1 MTSGHTCQ
9 SAAQDFKGQAGKGWG
24 TPPCAFPLCV
34 CVCVRV
40 CARTCVGVYACVC
53 MPVSVRVCA
62 PSCLNPVR
70 LCDPMDCSIPP
81 ARDAPQLRR
90 HCPQEDRGLVLLESV
105 SGDGNYLLPI
115 DQTRTIGVTH
125 FSPLSSYPTAKPSLK
140 VKATQSYPTLCDP
153 MDYTV
158 HEFSR
163 PEHWSG

>member
-34 CVCVRV
+34 CVCV
-40 CARTCVGVYACVC
+40 CVC

-62 PSCLNPVR
+62 PSCLNRVR

-115 DQTRTIGVTH
+115 DQTRTLGVTH